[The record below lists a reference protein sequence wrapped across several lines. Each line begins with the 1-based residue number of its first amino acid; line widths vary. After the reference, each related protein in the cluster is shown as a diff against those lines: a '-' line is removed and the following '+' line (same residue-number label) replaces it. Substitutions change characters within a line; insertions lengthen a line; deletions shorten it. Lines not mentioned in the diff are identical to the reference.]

1 MILSW
6 IREMVDGI
14 EATAIGV
21 KETLGYARDY
31 ARGSGIGSSVTSNYP
46 EVEPTLPKGYRG
58 HLFNNI
64 EKCTGCKSCARA
76 CPIDCFAIETEM
88 SEGTKLHI
96 SRFDID
102 LSKCIYCG
110 LCEYACPHDCLHM
123 TRDYRVSPTNSVN
136 THGRRYLFR
145 RRPDQ
150 VGRHLDT
157 QEMAQLHRATESE
170 AAGVSKDDRDF
181 LAGIE
186 DHTKGRCLI
195 GIYGE
200 GFYTPEEKSRV
211 QAIRDE
217 KKRQREAAQRL
228 QEQAQAQAQQAPGA
242 EGGAS

>member
-14 EATAIGV
+14 EAAAIGV

-31 ARGSGIGSSVTSNYP
+31 ARGSGLGSSVTTNYP

-58 HLFNNI
+58 HLFNNVD
-64 EKCTGCKSCARA
+64 KCTGCKSCARA
-76 CPIDCFAIETEM
+76 CPIDCFAIETEL
-88 SEGTKLHI
+88 SEGTKMHI

-123 TRDYRVSPTNSVN
+123 TTDFEVDPANKVNSL
-136 THGRRYLFR
+136 GKRYLFR

-150 VGRHLDT
+150 IAEKLNTAD
-157 QEMAQLHRATESE
+157 MATLHRITSEGVKSE
-170 AAGVSKDDRDF
+170 ADAAFFAR
-181 LAGIE
+181 IE
-186 DHTKGRCLI
+186 DVNQGKSLI

-200 GFYTPEEKSRV
+200 GFWTPEEKARV

-217 KKRQREAAQRL
+217 KKRQKEAAIKA
-228 QEQAQAQAQQAPGA
+228 EAEAKAMAAQAPGA
-242 EGGAS
+242 EGNPA